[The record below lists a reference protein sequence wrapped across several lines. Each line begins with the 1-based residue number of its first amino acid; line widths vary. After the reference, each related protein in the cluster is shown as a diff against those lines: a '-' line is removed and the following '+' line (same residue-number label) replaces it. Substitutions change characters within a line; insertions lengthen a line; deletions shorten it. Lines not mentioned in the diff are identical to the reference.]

1 MNSIGVDPAFS
12 DTKTKKTSIQREMK
26 VESSSSS
33 STQATSGPANLEVK
47 FTCNE
52 DEVNSMRTCITSFVS
67 NMSLICD
74 TIKEFG
80 N

>member
-12 DTKTKKTSIQREMK
+12 DTKSKKTSITRNMNITENNGLAYLEM
-26 VESSSSS
+26 
-33 STQATSGPANLEVK
+33 K

-52 DEVNSMRTCITSFVS
+52 DEVNSMRTCISS
-67 NMSLICD
+67 MIGNMGLICE
-74 TIKEFG
+74 TMKEFG

>member
-12 DTKTKKTSIQREMK
+12 DTKTKKTTIVRDMK
-26 VESSSSS
+26 IIETMNGV
-33 STQATSGPANLEVK
+33 ANLEVK
-47 FTCNE
+47 FSCNE
-52 DEVNSMRTCITSFVS
+52 DEVNSMRTCISSFVS